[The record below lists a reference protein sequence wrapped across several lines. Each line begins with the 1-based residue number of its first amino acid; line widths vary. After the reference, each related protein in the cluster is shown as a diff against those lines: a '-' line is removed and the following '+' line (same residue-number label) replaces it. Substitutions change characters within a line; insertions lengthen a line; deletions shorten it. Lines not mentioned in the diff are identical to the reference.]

1 MAQSILY
8 QKQKICKKVLTGIG
22 LSDIMITV
30 PRGNKK
36 GRKKMANISMQEL
49 SELSSDEL
57 LDIKRFIEAEMKVRF
72 DLEITEKAHKLADI
86 IQQIVN
92 LGYTVQESI
101 IHGDL
106 TCEEHSR
113 YVLRDD
119 EKTHRYRITPDYYVH
134 CDDDNMT
141 NHYGYLLEKWNGK
154 EKVWEDITN
163 V

>member
-1 MAQSILY
+1 
-8 QKQKICKKVLTGIG
+8 
-22 LSDIMITV
+22 
-30 PRGNKK
+30 
-36 GRKKMANISMQEL
+36 MANFNMEAL
-49 SELSSDEL
+49 SELSTNEL
-57 LDIKRFIEAEMKVRF
+57 LDIKNFVEAEMKFRS
-72 DLEITEKAHKLADI
+72 DREITEKAHKLANI

-119 EKTHRYRITPDYYVH
+119 EKTHRYRITPDYAWY
-134 CDDDNMT
+134 DGDEKG
-141 NHYGYLLEKWNGK
+141 HYGYLLEKWNGK
-154 EKVWEDITN
+154 EEVWEDITN

>member
-1 MAQSILY
+1 
-8 QKQKICKKVLTGIG
+8 
-22 LSDIMITV
+22 
-30 PRGNKK
+30 
-36 GRKKMANISMQEL
+36 MANISMQEL

-113 YVLRDD
+113 YVLRND